1 MADISDDQLER
12 LVRRVMELRAGNT
25 TVDLAELCGG
35 DDALLTALRE
45 TLELETLL
53 DDSVQDVWLGQRLDD
68 RYTLLRRIGVGAM
81 SAVYEARDES
91 LQRVVAVKVM
101 SPRILGEDQR
111 RARFQR
117 EAHILAALKHRH
129 IVPIYDHGRTDNGLH
144 FLVMERLE
152 GLPLSTV
159 LDHEGGDDDGPWDTA
174 KLRRLGFHCHRDDYI
189 PQIVGWMLTVVTALR
204 VAHEAGICHRD
215 VKPSNIFVNA
225 AGEAVLL
232 DFGVAARRDDAAMTT
247 HGSAIGT
254 PAYMAPEQVRGES
267 SASPAMDVYATCAT
281 LYHLLSRR
289 APYTGDAFEVLVK
302 VQRGDPAPLRS
313 VAPHLPP
320 DLCAIVEHG
329 LERQPSRRYASMA
342 GLEAD
347 LRAFLAHL
355 PVSVRPITRFARLV
369 RRVRQR
375 PALFGAAIAVLI
387 AITASVV
394 ATTAWRAA
402 EDQRLERHQRG
413 FAAIAPS
420 LAVEGSVARRLEMD
434 RDERTRHIAQL
445 SGVLRDDPA
454 DVITRMLRAAL
465 LQDQGNHAEASADLR
480 RVAAPEPT
488 DYQRAVLARYEQADP
503 QARGIASVRLDDL
516 PAPTTDLDRFLA
528 GFHLRRLAD
537 FAAADEVLAP
547 AANFLPAR
555 YLRLGVQLALAQLS
569 TDAEEKDS
577 LLQSLVRE
585 AVACTQALPSATAR
599 TLYVKGSA
607 LLELGDHAAAIVDL
621 ERSLALQPESFG
633 TLNNLATAYR
643 ETDRLREAEALLR
656 RAIRLRPWNH
666 NAHLQLADTIS
677 ALGEFDDGL
686 AFLESLGE
694 GDQVDAVDRQY
705 VRVVIATDRY
715 AYHLG
720 RREEEQALQAAQ
732 ELLAE
737 SERGRSLA
745 SESRPD
751 MLREFKVRAFLANL
765 AIDED
770 ARSALLILNLLGSD
784 PLNPIYLSAAS
795 EALARAEELTP
806 KQTSQALQLLRE
818 VLGAQA
824 TQRHSERR

>member
-1 MADISDDQLER
+1 MADVSEQRLER
-12 LVRRVMELRAGNT
+12 LVRRVMELRADDT
-25 TVDLAELCGG
+25 TVDLAELCEG

-117 EAHILAALKHRH
+117 EAHILATLKHRH

-152 GLPLSTV
+152 GLPLSAA
-159 LDHEGGDDDGPWDTA
+159 LDHESEHEDGPWDTG
-174 KLRRLGFHCHRDDYI
+174 KLRRVGFHCHRDDYI
-189 PQIVGWMLTVVTALR
+189 PQIVSWMLTIVTALR

-302 VQRGDPAPLRS
+302 VQRGDPTPLRS

-342 GLEAD
+342 ELEAD

-375 PALFGAAIAVLI
+375 PALFGASIAVLI
-387 AITASVV
+387 AIAASVV

-402 EDQRLERHQRG
+402 EDQRIERHQRG

-454 DVITRMLRAAL
+454 DVTTRMLRAAL
-465 LQDQGNHAEASADLR
+465 LQDQGNHVEALADLR

-488 DYQRAVLARYEQADP
+488 DYQRAVLARYEQADA
-503 QARGIASVRLDDL
+503 QARGVASVRFDDL

-547 AANFLPAR
+547 AADFLPTR

-585 AVACTQALPSATAR
+585 AVACTQALPGATAR

-643 ETDRLREAEALLR
+643 ETDRLREAESLLR

-677 ALGEFDDGL
+677 ALGEFDGGL

-720 RREEEQALQAAQ
+720 RREKDQALQAAQ

-751 MLREFKVRAFLANL
+751 LLREFKVRAFLANL

-770 ARSALLILNLLGSD
+770 ARSALLILKLLGSD

-824 TQRHSERR
+824 TQRHAERR